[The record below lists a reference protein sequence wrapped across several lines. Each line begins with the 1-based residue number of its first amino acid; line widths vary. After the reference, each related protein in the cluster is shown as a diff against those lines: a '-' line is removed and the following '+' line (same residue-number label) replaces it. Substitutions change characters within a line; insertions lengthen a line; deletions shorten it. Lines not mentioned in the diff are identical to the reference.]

1 MNDKPTPAKAV
12 ALRYEGK
19 GAPRV
24 IAKGSGEVAKQIL
37 ALAETHDI
45 PLHEDRELVLLLSR
59 IELGQEIPEG
69 LYLAVAQILA
79 FIYSLS
85 GKRITPSPDA
95 SAPPNI
101 NKR

>member
-1 MNDKPTPAKAV
+1 MSNKPTPAKAV

-24 IAKGSGEVAKQIL
+24 VAKGSGEVAKQIL
-37 ALAETHDI
+37 ALAEAHDI

-59 IELGQEIPEG
+59 IELGREIPEG

-85 GKRITPSPDA
+85 GKHITPSDA
-95 SAPPNI
+95 PTAEY
-101 NKR
+101 KQTLK

>member
-1 MNDKPTPAKAV
+1 MSDKPVPTKAV

-24 IAKGSGEVAKQIL
+24 VAKGSGEVAKQIL

-59 IELGQEIPEG
+59 IELGREIPEG

-85 GKRITPSPDA
+85 DKDSTPSRDA
-95 SAPPNI
+95 SRA
-101 NKR
+101 KQA